1 MGNFEISQFKN
12 LKIPSMLKNYFTVAL
27 RNLLRNKIYAFIN
40 IAGLSIG
47 LACAML
53 IILYVKDEVSY
64 DRFHKNAN
72 NIYRIVTQGINKDGG
87 KGRKDPNTGYLQGP
101 RFAQNVSE
109 IKHFARVQSGNENI
123 KTGNE
128 VKDQDLLYVDS
139 SFFDVFSFPLVSG
152 NRHTCLKDPSS
163 VVLSEETAKRQFGTT
178 DVIGKIVM
186 LKDDS
191 VFVPH
196 KVTAVT
202 KKCPQ
207 NSSIKFDMLLPIK
220 ESKEDAANSENWFNF
235 FLNTFVVLDTHA
247 NTPAIESQMN
257 KFYER
262 DSRDA
267 ITSLKARF
275 GDDVDNWKS
284 SYLLQPFLD
293 MHMST
298 ELPAQNGLSDA
309 SNPMYSYILSGIALF
324 VLLIA
329 CINFINLTVAR
340 SVKRAKEIG
349 IRKVV
354 GGDRRQ
360 LIIQFLG
367 ESFLLCIIAFALA
380 IGIVELILPVF
391 NDLSNKALA
400 LSYLFDAKLIAGY
413 IVLFVLTALL
423 AGFYPALV
431 LSGYNPVQTLYS
443 RFNLGGKNYL
453 QKSLVVL
460 QFALASFLIIATFTI
475 YKQFNFLTNEKLGY
489 DDNNLVIV
497 HNDFKTHDAA
507 QLFKQ
512 ELLNDPNI
520 ISVAPRN
527 GGQWGT
533 AAKLS
538 SDSTM
543 NFDYE
548 TVDEAFL
555 PTLKIPLVQGRNFSP
570 DFPSDSANSILVNES
585 FAKQAGWKSPLGQ
598 TINFWYDN
606 NKKYNVIGVVKDY
619 HYQPLNQKI
628 GPQVFTMK
636 KDNPYG
642 MAYIKIKPNTAAAS
656 LKTIRKIFKQL
667 FPLTP
672 YSYTFKNEENLK
684 SYEAESKWKQIMLFG
699 AILTIFI
706 SCIGLFGLSVL
717 STERRTKEIGIRKVL
732 GASVKGVATILSKDF
747 LKLVFIS
754 VVIAIPLAWLATS
767 KWLENYPYRISLNW
781 GLFASAALLV
791 IMIAL
796 ITVSFQAIKAA
807 IANPVKSLRTE

>member
-1 MGNFEISQFKN
+1 
-12 LKIPSMLKNYFTVAL
+12 MLKNYFTVAL

-101 RFAQNVSE
+101 RFAQNVPE

-380 IGIVELILPVF
+380 IGTVELILPVF

-667 FPLTP
+667 FPISP
-672 YSYTFKNEENLK
+672 YRYTFKNEENLK
-684 SYEAESKWKQIMLFG
+684 SYEAEAKWKQIMLFG

-754 VVIAIPLAWLATS
+754 LVIAIPLAWLATS